1 VLSKSLLAL
10 FVAAMWVSAAP
21 QTGKQTEAQPTVRLG
36 LAVPMRDGV
45 HLAADVYFP
54 ETGERWPA
62 VLVRTPYSRK
72 AKSLKSY
79 LYFRNSG
86 YAVVLE
92 DVRGRFASE
101 GTFGSIDQEGP
112 DGNDTINWIAE
123 QPWSNGRVVMAGS
136 SYLGMVQWWAALQDN
151 PHLVAISPMC
161 SGDDEYL
168 DRYYST
174 GGALQLAH
182 RLSWLSES
190 MKTPLA
196 ARPALGDYI
205 WHLPLRS
212 ADIAASGR
220 PLTLWR
226 TAIAHPSDDAYWHA
240 RSIRGQIRKVNVP
253 VLSFGGWF
261 DEYAESDLDAFARLS
276 LQDKHVETWIGPWA
290 HNPAYEFPTRV
301 FGPQASLPIRAK
313 QADWFDSALHE
324 HTLLG
329 KLHKSHESVL
339 HIFVMGPDIWRDE
352 YEWPLARSRYTSLY
366 LASDGHANSAS
377 GDGVLRWDEPQA
389 GTADGFAYD
398 PARPVPTAGGA
409 ICCNPKTL
417 PPGPLEQNLIEQRID
432 VLVYTSEPLHEP
444 IEVTGVVRVILYIA
458 TSANDTD
465 FTAKLVDVDP
475 EGRALMVTDGIQ
487 RLRYRLSLANPTFVK
502 RNTPYQIN
510 VDAGVTSYVF
520 AAGHR
525 LRLEVSSSNFP
536 RFDRNLNSTGPNAG
550 QTKLA
555 KARQTVFHDPR
566 YPSAL
571 VLPVIPKKEVE
582 VSRIHPR

>member
-1 VLSKSLLAL
+1 
-10 FVAAMWVSAAP
+10 M
-21 QTGKQTEAQPTVRLG
+21 
-36 LAVPMRDGV
+36 
-45 HLAADVYFP
+45 
-54 ETGERWPA
+54 
-62 VLVRTPYSRK
+62 
-72 AKSLKSY
+72 
-79 LYFRNSG
+79 
-86 YAVVLE
+86 
-92 DVRGRFASE
+92 
-101 GTFGSIDQEGP
+101 
-112 DGNDTINWIAE
+112 
-123 QPWSNGRVVMAGS
+123 
-136 SYLGMVQWWAALQDN
+136 
-151 PHLVAISPMC
+151 
-161 SGDDEYL
+161 
-168 DRYYST
+168 
-174 GGALQLAH
+174 
-182 RLSWLSES
+182 
-190 MKTPLA
+190 
-196 ARPALGDYI
+196 
-205 WHLPLRS
+205 
-212 ADIAASGR
+212 
-220 PLTLWR
+220 
-226 TAIAHPSDDAYWHA
+226 
-240 RSIRGQIRKVNVP
+240 
-253 VLSFGGWF
+253 
-261 DEYAESDLDAFARLS
+261 
-276 LQDKHVETWIGPWA
+276 
-290 HNPAYEFPTRV
+290 
-301 FGPQASLPIRAK
+301 
-313 QADWFDSALHE
+313 
-324 HTLLG
+324 
-329 KLHKSHESVL
+329 
-339 HIFVMGPDIWRDE
+339 
-352 YEWPLARSRYTSLY
+352 
-366 LASDGHANSAS
+366 
-377 GDGVLRWDEPQA
+377 LRWDEPQA